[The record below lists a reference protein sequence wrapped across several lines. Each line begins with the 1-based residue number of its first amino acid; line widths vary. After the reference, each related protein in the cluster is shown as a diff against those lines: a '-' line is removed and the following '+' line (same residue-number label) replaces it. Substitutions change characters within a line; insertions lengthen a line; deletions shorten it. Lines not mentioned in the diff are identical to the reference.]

1 MKRVLSIAAMLAAV
15 GVASAQTI
23 TTPADAFNA
32 GKDFANAGKGVA
44 GGKING
50 ATGSNVLPYYS
61 TTAPET
67 ANFQE
72 GRNLIGGAGTNKQIQ
87 CETYKAPNAFQQQEC
102 DAVNFMSKNPTQR
115 PKFTI
120 DKQTDPIL
128 TGSKGVINNPGS
140 IPGASTQQCRVE
152 RVKNP
157 ATYITETCTET
168 QTLENL
174 SCKRVLKV
182 ACDPERD
189 GCDQG
194 GIVPNSWAG
203 DMATSFT
210 PDGAGNYI
218 LQFGTIADNYWGGWG
233 AVYDRNLTF
242 DIRDVGLITRFALT
256 RAAFDD
262 WLMVKVNGNLVY
274 VGPRGGDRLEIY
286 SPPPVFESSSTR
298 SCTQTWDDWGSGWQ
312 CSDTGGGGWWGGGGG
327 GNPVSYQ
334 SCTAVGGGWNCTT
347 SDYRTGMVQYCATC
361 FSRPELSTS
370 WNFGLNIDVKP
381 YLKNG
386 SNTIFMRTIVAG
398 GGEGAIQ
405 LTTRQLC
412 PRNCYDQWDNSQCAP
427 LEQRAQ

>member
-23 TTPADAFNA
+23 TTPADAFNV
-32 GKDFANAGKGVA
+32 GKDFANTGKGVA

-218 LQFGTIADNYWGGWG
+218 LQFGTIADNYWGGYG

-256 RAAFDD
+256 RAAYDD
-262 WLMVKVNGNLVY
+262 WLMVKVNGTTVY
-274 VGPRGGDRLEIY
+274 VGPRGGDRLDVVQQCAWTDWETGQCAYY
-286 SPPPVFESSSTR
+286 SNV
-298 SCTQTWDDWGSGWQ
+298 
-312 CSDTGGGGWWGGGGG
+312 
-327 GNPVSYQ
+327 
-334 SCTAVGGGWNCTT
+334 
-347 SDYRTGMVQYCATC
+347 VQYCATC
-361 FSRPELSTS
+361 FSGPELSTS

-386 SNTIFMRTIVAG
+386 SNTIFMRTVVAG

>member
-1 MKRVLSIAAMLAAV
+1 MRRVLSIAAMLAAV

-32 GKDFANAGKGVA
+32 GKDFANTGKGVA

-168 QTLENL
+168 QTLEDL

-262 WLMVKVNGNLVY
+262 WLMVKVNGTLVY
-274 VGPRGGDRLEIY
+274 VGPHGGDRLEI
-286 SPPPVFESSSTR
+286 
-298 SCTQTWDDWGSGWQ
+298 TQAPTNAIPSNGWCYQ
-312 CSDTGGGGWWGGGGG
+312 NEWGGGYSCYVPDGWEGSRLYGNYGYCERRGG
-327 GNPVSYQ
+327 DWEGNGGTWYCGS
-334 SCTAVGGGWNCTT
+334 TAPG
-347 SDYRTGMVQYCATC
+347 YVQYCPTC
-361 FSRPELSTS
+361 FGSPELSTS
-370 WNFGLNIDVKP
+370 WNIGLNVDIKP
-381 YLKNG
+381 YLKTG

-405 LTTRQLC
+405 ITTRQLC

>member
-1 MKRVLSIAAMLAAV
+1 MKRALSIIAMLSAV

-32 GKDFANAGKGVA
+32 GKDFANTGKGVA

-168 QTLENL
+168 QTLEDL

-218 LQFGTIADNYWGGWG
+218 LQFGTIADNYWRGWG

-262 WLMVKVNGNLVY
+262 WLMVTVNGAVAY
-274 VGPRGGDRLEIY
+274 VGPYGGDRLQM
-286 SPPPVFESSSTR
+286 
-298 SCTQTWDDWGSGWQ
+298 TQQCYDSGEGGSY
-312 CSDTGGGGWWGGGGG
+312 CYD
-327 GNPVSYQ
+327 V
-334 SCTAVGGGWNCTT
+334 
-347 SDYRTGMVQYCATC
+347 VQYCATC
-361 FSRPELSTS
+361 FGSPELRTS
-370 WNFGLNIDVKP
+370 WNIGLNIDIKP
-381 YLKNG
+381 FLRTG
-386 SNTIFMRTIVAG
+386 ANTIFMRTIVAG
-398 GGEGAIQ
+398 AGEGAIQ
-405 LTTRQLC
+405 ITTRQLC
-412 PRNCYDQWDNSQCAP
+412 PRNCYDQWDGSQCAP